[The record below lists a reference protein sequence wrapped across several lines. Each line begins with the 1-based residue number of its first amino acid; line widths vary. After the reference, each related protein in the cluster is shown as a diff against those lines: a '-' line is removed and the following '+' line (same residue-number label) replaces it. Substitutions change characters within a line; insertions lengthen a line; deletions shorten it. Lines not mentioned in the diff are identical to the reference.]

1 MPWNRYPNLRNLV
14 FYIVN
19 HVVKFQE
26 HIHLNDPVVMIAQFR
41 NFLVDMI
48 QQLAVSFEI
57 YGMNVYCHD
66 NGFEVL
72 NREWGEIFNA
82 PFFHV

>member
-14 FYIVN
+14 FYIMN
-19 HVVKFQE
+19 HVVKLQE
-26 HIHLNDPVVMIAQFR
+26 HIHLNDPVVMIAEFQ
-41 NFLVDMI
+41 NFLVYMI
-48 QQLAVSFEI
+48 QQLAVSFKI
-57 YGMNVYCHD
+57 YCMNVYCHD

>member
-1 MPWNRYPNLRNLV
+1 
-14 FYIVN
+14 
-19 HVVKFQE
+19 
-26 HIHLNDPVVMIAQFR
+26 MIAEFQ
-41 NFLVDMI
+41 NFLVYMI
-48 QQLAVSFEI
+48 QQLAVSFKI
-57 YGMNVYCHD
+57 YCMNVYCHD

>member
-1 MPWNRYPNLRNLV
+1 M
-14 FYIVN
+14 N
-19 HVVKFQE
+19 HVVKLQE
-26 HIHLNDPVVMIAQFR
+26 HIHLNDPVVMIAEFQ
-41 NFLVDMI
+41 NFLVYMI
-48 QQLAVSFEI
+48 QQLAVSFKI
-57 YGMNVYCHD
+57 YCMNVYCHD